1 MRAFITPNR
10 EQKILM
16 TEVDLDSIAPVGSPL
31 RTIDELVESL
41 DTREIEKVYDF
52 DSAQGQNP
60 FHPKTF
66 IKVALYA
73 IYN

>member
-41 DTREIEKVYDF
+41 NTGEIEKVYD
-52 DSAQGQNP
+52 
-60 FHPKTF
+60 
-66 IKVALYA
+66 L
-73 IYN
+73 